1 MKGIANSQTRRDEFF
16 MTTGE
21 KSLLLHQCADHY
33 HLCNSG
39 NTKEHYQLS
48 GSKNKRIL
56 DNAQK
61 LPQILNVHNLS
72 FENTKNLSNVLTNK
86 VMPNDQALRFFNAG
100 GTGTDEYKLFIEERL
115 IGDKLI
121 WDTITKEKTPA
132 FVCNNKQI
140 IVTVNKKL
148 VNLKEDRKLLS
159 RFLVA
164 LRSRPA
170 IDLFYHLCCP

>member
-1 MKGIANSQTRRDEFF
+1 MS
-16 MTTGE
+16 
-21 KSLLLHQCADHY
+21 
-33 HLCNSG
+33 
-39 NTKEHYQLS
+39 
-48 GSKNKRIL
+48 
-56 DNAQK
+56 
-61 LPQILNVHNLS
+61 
-72 FENTKNLSNVLTNK
+72 
-86 VMPNDQALRFFNAG
+86 NDQALRFLNAG
-100 GTGTDEYKLFIEERL
+100 GTGTDKYKLFIEERL

-121 WDTITKEKTPA
+121 RDTITKEKTPA

-170 IDLFYHLCCP
+170 IDLFYHLGEFELYGVPRLLFSVDDS